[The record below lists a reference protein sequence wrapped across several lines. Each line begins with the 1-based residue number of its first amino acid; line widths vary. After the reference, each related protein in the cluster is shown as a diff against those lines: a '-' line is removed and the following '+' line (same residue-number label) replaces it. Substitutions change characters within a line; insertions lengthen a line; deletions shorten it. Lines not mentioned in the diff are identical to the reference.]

1 VDPVIWCPP
10 TFVGNS
16 GIECFNGVR
25 GFALLF
31 LLVGL
36 FPNSVGALPPDAAM
50 PSVARMELSAIRDR
64 LFDCDKAPDFASLHP
79 GYDCVEILCLLM
91 TAEYPA

>member
-1 VDPVIWCPP
+1 
-10 TFVGNS
+10 
-16 GIECFNGVR
+16 
-25 GFALLF
+25 LF

-50 PSVARMELSAIRDR
+50 PSVARMERSAIRDR
-64 LFDCDKAPDFASLHP
+64 LCDCDKAPDFAALHP

-91 TAEYPA
+91 TAEQDPA

>member
-36 FPNSVGALPPDAAM
+36 FPNYVGALPPDAAM
-50 PSVARMELSAIRDR
+50 PSVARMERSAIRDG